1 MKPNH
6 IFIQLR
12 NLTALRM
19 HNLRFIDS
27 CIRILGTRGS
37 RRYLQQVILE
47 NWQRENIK
55 FKKLPSG
62 AIKSFANQKLRS
74 GNKANLILYR
84 ARDGLNMFRLQLKT
98 NQQNQV

>member
-1 MKPNH
+1 MKTIQSMLLDCCGELTLLLHHCSHGMKPNH

-19 HNLRFIDS
+19 HNFRFIDS

-62 AIKSFANQKLRS
+62 AIKSSGIQKS
-74 GNKANLILYR
+74 T
-84 ARDGLNMFRLQLKT
+84 LK
-98 NQQNQV
+98 VEC